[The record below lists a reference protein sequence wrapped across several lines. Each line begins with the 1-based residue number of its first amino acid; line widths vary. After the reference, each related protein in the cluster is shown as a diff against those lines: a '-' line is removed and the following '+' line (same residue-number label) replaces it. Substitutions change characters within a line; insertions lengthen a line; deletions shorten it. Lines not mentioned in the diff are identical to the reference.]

1 MGCVENRKVE
11 SLEATLMQF
20 GEKLTKIWP
29 NQGVARWSGVWGGF
43 LHRDNDTLILIEV
56 MDSKWVKISELKY
69 HFSYTQ
75 LGERK

>member
-29 NQGVARWSGVWGGF
+29 N
-43 LHRDNDTLILIEV
+43 
-56 MDSKWVKISELKY
+56 
-69 HFSYTQ
+69 
-75 LGERK
+75 